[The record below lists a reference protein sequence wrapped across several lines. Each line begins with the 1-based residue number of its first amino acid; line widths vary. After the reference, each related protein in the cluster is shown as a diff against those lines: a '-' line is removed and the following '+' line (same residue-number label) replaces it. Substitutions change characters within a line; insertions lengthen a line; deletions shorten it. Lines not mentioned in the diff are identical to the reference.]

1 MTLAISG
8 SGGGKLEDL
17 PLSLS
22 TWTWAWTWKS
32 LGEGKGFPV
41 PAVCANRCRWWTH
54 VFHVEWRG
62 VHGYPSQPSKSICM
76 WRDESLRGNRAQWS
90 VLNQLILD
98 LVCWSSV
105 ADASLCLLSIASR
118 CDIDKIVELPPAACR
133 SSASALSS
141 HSGSVTPHAHAHW
154 FSPGPCLHSADP
166 IASIRHPHLGPAP
179 ELISSSP
186 SRPHLVRGLV
196 VSTLS

>member
-1 MTLAISG
+1 MKI
-8 SGGGKLEDL
+8 
-17 PLSLS
+17 
-22 TWTWAWTWKS
+22 
-32 LGEGKGFPV
+32 
-41 PAVCANRCRWWTH
+41 CRCRYQHGHGHGHGRAWEKGR
-54 VFHVEWRG
+54 VF
-62 VHGYPSQPSKSICM
+62 PSPPFAQTVAAGGLMSSMSSGEASMVTLHNHQSQSAM
-76 WRDESLRGNRAQWS
+76 WRDESLRRNRAQWS
-90 VLNQLILD
+90 VLNQLMLD

-141 HSGSVTPHAHAHW
+141 HSGSVTPHAHAHAHW